1 MPRTLGLD
9 LGTNSIGWAL
19 VRDDGDGAGGAMEGC
34 GVRIFE
40 EAVDAK
46 TGAPKNQARRG
57 ARLARRVS
65 QRRARRRA
73 LLRKHLVNAG
83 LLPVELADGSG
94 LERRLNEL
102 GDPYALRKRALDERL
117 EPHEVG
123 RVLLHLC
130 ARRGFQSNRK
140 TRWGALLGD
149 PDAKDL
155 IDDME
160 REERERKA
168 DAGRSA
174 RAKEEEKEQGK
185 VIAELADL
193 WNTMKAAGARTLGE
207 YLADLPAV
215 ERKRARHTDRQ
226 MLEEEFG
233 EVWAAQAE
241 RHPMLTQELRESL
254 FKTIFHQRPLKL
266 RGGRIGM
273 CSFEPLRPRA
283 AKARLESQRFRLL
296 QDVNHLDA
304 AGICKDDYSLACERR
319 KALHPVMQAQ
329 LPPCGSCDSCLKRKS
344 LADALETQGSMT
356 WGGIRKLFGFPRN
369 VKFNLEEGSKEK
381 GLTGNRTAARLRGLI
396 PDRWSAMDDGE
407 RKRLVED
414 LLTIENKRA
423 LFHRLW
429 EKRGFE
435 KETALRLAVAEFEEG
450 YASHSLKAINRML
463 PYLERGMIYS
473 DARRVAGYGYETPD
487 AGDAELL
494 GKPPA
499 NLRNPVV
506 ERALHELRR
515 VVNAVIRRHG
525 KPDVIRVEL
534 ARDLKMTSKDKA
546 NFERQQRENR
556 QMNEEAKAELAK
568 IGIAQPSRDDQL
580 KYRLWRECNGEC
592 PYTGKTISIHELFS
606 GDVDVEHIIPYSR
619 CLDDSFLNKTLC
631 MAMENRQVKRNKT
644 PWEAYHGDSVRWE
657 EVLQRVRGWPD
668 GKSKRAGKS
677 SRDRKLA
684 KFTQEQVDALDD
696 FVSRQLNDT
705 GYISRASLAYLKT
718 LGADVQVSKG
728 RATAMLR
735 RFWGL
740 NRILAGDSPDA
751 AAVAE
756 KNRADHRHHALDAAV
771 IAVTDRSLYQHLAR
785 VAARNEASG
794 LDPILK
800 GPAPDLPWGRFPRDV
815 EDALSGVVVSHA
827 PLRKIS
833 GALHEDTAYGLREAR
848 TDGTLVVHYRKRLED
863 LTDAMA
869 DKIVDPA
876 LRAAVKE
883 RIERAGGI
891 KSAFA
896 DLRERPLRHPTNPV
910 GRPVRRVRIQE
921 NKSAEQLFAVES
933 QRTRSGA
940 PFKYHAYGNN
950 HHVEIF
956 RNPET
961 GKIEARFVT
970 MMEAAARARR
980 RKEPIVDREWEG
992 REFLM
997 SLAIND
1003 MVELDE
1009 GGVEN
1014 LYRVQMLDAA
1024 NRRLVFRHHR
1034 ASTLDNKSEGIQA
1047 SINVL
1052 IEKRNARKVNVSPIG
1067 ERREARD

>member
-1 MPRTLGLD
+1 MCLSAYMPRTLGLD

-19 VRDDGDGAGGAMEGC
+19 VREDGDGAGGAMEGC
-34 GVRIFE
+34 GVRVFE

-57 ARLARRVS
+57 ARLARRVL

-73 LLRKHLVNAG
+73 LLRKRLVEAG
-83 LLPVELADGSG
+83 LLPAELAGESD
-94 LERRLNEL
+94 LERRLNGL
-102 GDPYALRKRALDERL
+102 GDPYVLRKKALDETL

-130 ARRGFQSNRK
+130 ARRGFLSNRK

-155 IDDME
+155 IDEME
-160 REERERKA
+160 KAERERKA

-174 RAKEEEKEQGK
+174 KAKEEEKEQGK

-193 WNTMKAAGARTLGE
+193 WNAMQAAGARTLGE
-207 YLADLPAV
+207 YLADLPEG
-215 ERKRARHTDRQ
+215 ERKRERHTDRQ
-226 MLEEEFG
+226 MHEEEFG
-233 EVWAAQAE
+233 KVWAAQAE
-241 RHPMLTQELRESL
+241 RHPMLTEELGKKL
-254 FKTIFHQRPLKL
+254 FKTIFHQRALKL
-266 RGGRIGM
+266 RGGRVGT

-304 AGICKDDYSLACERR
+304 AGIWQDDYSLACERR
-319 KALHPVMQAQ
+319 KVMHPVLQAQ
-329 LPPCGSCDSCLKRKS
+329 LPPCGSCGACLKRKS

-396 PDRWSAMDDGE
+396 PEQWDAMDDGE

-450 YASHSLKAINRML
+450 YASHSLKAMNRML
-463 PYLERGMIYS
+463 PHLERGMIYS
-473 DARRVAGYGYETPD
+473 DARKVAGYGYEAPE

-494 GKPPA
+494 GAPPA
-499 NLRNPVV
+499 DLRNPVV

-546 NFERQQRENR
+546 NFQRVQREN
-556 QMNEEAKAELAK
+556 QKMNEEARAELAK
-568 IGIAQPSRDDQL
+568 IGVAQPSRDDQL
-580 KYRLWRECNGEC
+580 KYRLWRECGGEC

-619 CLDDSFLNKTLC
+619 CFDDSFLNKTLC
-631 MAMENRQVKRNKT
+631 MSAENRQVKRNKT
-644 PWEAYHGDSVRWE
+644 PWEAYGDSARWE
-657 EVLQRVRGWPD
+657 EILQRVRGWPE
-668 GKSKRAGKS
+668 GKSKR
-677 SRDRKLA
+677 RKLTA
-684 KFTQEQVDALDD
+684 FAQEKVDALDD

-718 LGADVQVSKG
+718 LGADAQVSKG
-728 RATAMLR
+728 RPTAMLR

-740 NRILAGDSPDA
+740 NRILTGDSPDA
-751 AAVAE
+751 AAVEE

-771 IAVTDRSLYQHLAR
+771 IAVTDRSLYQRLSRIAE
-785 VAARNEASG
+785 RNEASG

-800 GPAPDLPWGRFPRDV
+800 GPAPDLPWGRFAHDV
-815 EDALSGVVVSHA
+815 EEALSGVAVSHA
-827 PLRKIS
+827 PLRKLS

-848 TDGTLVVHYRKRLED
+848 EDGTLVVHYRKRLED

-910 GRPVRRVRIQE
+910 GQPVRHVRIQE
-921 NKSAEQLFAVES
+921 NKSAEQLFAAPS

-956 RNPET
+956 RNAET
-961 GKIEARFVT
+961 GKVEARFVT

-980 RKEPIVDREWEG
+980 RKTPIVDREWEG

-1009 GGVEN
+1009 GGVDN
-1014 LYRVQMLDAA
+1014 LYRVQNLDPA
-1024 NRRLVFRHHR
+1024 NRRLVFRHHL
-1034 ASTLDNKSEGIQA
+1034 ASTLDNKSEGIQT

-1052 IEKRNARKVNVSPIG
+1052 IEKRKARKVNVSPIG
-1067 ERREARD
+1067 ELRSARD

>member
-19 VRDDGDGAGGAMEGC
+19 VREDEDGASGAMEGC

-57 ARLARRVS
+57 ARLARRVL

-73 LLRKHLVNAG
+73 LLRKRLVEAG
-83 LLPVELADGSG
+83 LLPVELADGSD
-94 LERRLNEL
+94 LERKLNAL
-102 GDPYALRKRALDERL
+102 GDPYALRKQALDKTL
-117 EPHEVG
+117 EPHQIG

-130 ARRGFQSNRK
+130 ARRGFLSNRK

-149 PDAKDL
+149 LDAKDL
-155 IDDME
+155 IDEME
-160 REERERKA
+160 KAERERKA

-174 RAKEEEKEQGK
+174 KANEEEKEQGK

-193 WNTMKAAGARTLGE
+193 WNAMQAAGARTLGE
-207 YLADLPAV
+207 YLADLPEG
-215 ERKRARHTDRQ
+215 ERKRERHTDRQ
-226 MLEEEFG
+226 MHQEEFG
-233 EVWAAQAE
+233 KVWAAQAE
-241 RHPMLTQELRESL
+241 RHPMLTEELRKRL
-254 FKTIFHQRPLKL
+254 FETIFHQRPLKL

-273 CSFEPLRPRA
+273 CSLEPLRPRA

-304 AGICKDDYSLACERR
+304 AGIWQDDYSLACERR
-319 KALHPVMQAQ
+319 KVLHPIMQAQ
-329 LPPCGSCDSCLKRKS
+329 LPPCGSCGACLKRKS

-396 PDRWSAMDDGE
+396 PDQWDAIDDGE

-435 KETALRLAVAEFEEG
+435 KETALRLAVAEFEDG
-450 YASHSLKAINRML
+450 YASHSLKAMNWML
-463 PYLERGMIYS
+463 PHLERGMIYS
-473 DARRVAGYGYETPD
+473 DARKVAGYGYEAPE

-494 GKPPA
+494 GAPPA
-499 NLRNPVV
+499 DLRNPVV

-546 NFERQQRENR
+546 NFQRVQREN
-556 QMNEEAKAELAK
+556 QKMNEEAKAELAK
-568 IGIAQPSRDDQL
+568 IGVAQPSRDDQL
-580 KYRLWRECNGEC
+580 KYRLWRECGGEC

-619 CLDDSFLNKTLC
+619 CFDDSFLNKTLC
-631 MAMENRQVKRNKT
+631 VATENRQVKRNKT
-644 PWEAYHGDSVRWE
+644 PWEAYGGSARWE
-657 EVLQRVRGWPD
+657 EILQRARGWPE
-668 GKSKRAGKS
+668 GKSKR
-677 SRDRKLA
+677 RKLTA
-684 KFTQEQVDALDD
+684 FAQEKVDALDD

-718 LGADVQVSKG
+718 LGADAQVSKG
-728 RATAMLR
+728 RPTAMLR

-771 IAVTDRSLYQHLAR
+771 IAVTDRSLYQRLAR
-785 VAARNEASG
+785 IAERNEAAG

-800 GPAPDLPWGRFPRDV
+800 GPAPDLPWGRFVRDV
-815 EDALSGVVVSHA
+815 EDALSVVAVSHA
-827 PLRKIS
+827 PLRKLS

-848 TDGTLVVHYRKRLED
+848 EDGTLVVHYRKRLED
-863 LTDAMA
+863 LTEPMA

-910 GRPVRRVRIQE
+910 GRPVRRVRIRE
-921 NKSAEQLFAVES
+921 NKSAEQLFAVTS

-956 RNPET
+956 RNAET

-980 RKEPIVDREWEG
+980 RKTPIVDREWKG

-997 SLAIND
+997 ALAIND
-1003 MVELDE
+1003 MVELD
-1009 GGVEN
+1009 GGGIEN
-1014 LYRVQMLDAA
+1014 LYRVQVLDPIGGRVRLRLHKAA
-1024 NRRLVFRHHR
+1024 
-1034 ASTLDNKSEGIQA
+1034 TLDDASESLRMVI
-1047 SINVL
+1047 SKLVS
-1052 IEKRNARKVNVSPIG
+1052 ERKMRKVNVSPIG
-1067 ERREARD
+1067 ELRSARD

>member
-9 LGTNSIGWAL
+9 LGTNSVGWAL
-19 VRDDGDGAGGAMEGC
+19 VREDGDGASGAMEGC
-34 GVRIFE
+34 GVRVFE

-57 ARLARRVS
+57 ARLARRVLR
-65 QRRARRRA
+65 RRARRRA
-73 LLRKHLVNAG
+73 LLRKRLVEAG
-83 LLPVELADGSG
+83 LLPAELAGESD
-94 LERRLNEL
+94 LERSLNDL
-102 GDPYALRKRALDERL
+102 GDPYDLRKKALDETL
-117 EPHEVG
+117 EPHEIG

-130 ARRGFQSNRK
+130 ARRGFLSNRK

-155 IDDME
+155 IDEME
-160 REERERKA
+160 KAERERKA
-168 DAGRSA
+168 DAGKSA
-174 RAKEEEKEQGK
+174 KAKEEEKEQGK

-193 WNTMKAAGARTLGE
+193 WNAMKAAGARTLGE
-207 YLADLPAV
+207 YLAGLPEG
-215 ERKRARHTDRQ
+215 ERKRERHTDRQ
-226 MLEEEFG
+226 MHEEEFG
-233 EVWAAQAE
+233 KVWAAQAE
-241 RHPMLTQELRESL
+241 RHPMLTEELRKRL
-254 FKTIFHQRPLKL
+254 FGTIFHQRALKL
-266 RGGRIGM
+266 RGGRIGT

-304 AGICKDDYSLACERR
+304 AGIWQDDYSLACERR
-319 KALHPVMQAQ
+319 KVLHPVMQAQ
-329 LPPCGSCDSCLKRKS
+329 LPPCGSCGACMKRKS

-396 PDRWSAMDDGE
+396 PGRWDAMDDSE

-435 KETALRLAVAEFEEG
+435 KETALRLAVAEFEDG
-450 YASHSLKAINRML
+450 YASHSLKAMNRIL
-463 PYLERGMIYS
+463 PHLERGMIYS
-473 DARRVAGYGYETPD
+473 DARKVAGYGYEAPE

-494 GKPPA
+494 GAPPA
-499 NLRNPVV
+499 DLRNPVV

-515 VVNAVIRRHG
+515 VVNAVIRQHG

-546 NFERQQRENR
+546 NFQRVQREN
-556 QMNEEAKAELAK
+556 QKMNEEAKAELAK
-568 IGIAQPSRDDQL
+568 IGVAQPSRDDQL
-580 KYRLWRECNGEC
+580 KYRLWRECGGEC

-606 GDVDVEHIIPYSR
+606 GDVDVEHIVPYSR
-619 CLDDSFLNKTLC
+619 CFDDSFLNKTLC
-631 MAMENRQVKRNKT
+631 LATENRRVKRNKT
-644 PWEAYHGDSVRWE
+644 PWEAYGDSARWE
-657 EVLQRVRGWPD
+657 EILQRVRGWPE
-668 GKSKRAGKS
+668 GKSKR
-677 SRDRKLA
+677 RKLA
-684 KFTQEQVDALDD
+684 AFAQEKVDALDD

-728 RATAMLR
+728 RPTAMLR

-771 IAVTDRSLYQHLAR
+771 IAVTDRSLYQRLSRIAE
-785 VAARNEASG
+785 RNESAG

-800 GPAPDLPWGRFPRDV
+800 GPVPDLPWGRFARDV
-815 EDALSGVVVSHA
+815 EDALSGVAVSHA
-827 PLRKIS
+827 PLRKLS

-848 TDGTLVVHYRKRLED
+848 DDGTLVVHYRKRLED

-910 GRPVRRVRIQE
+910 GRPVRHVRIQE
-921 NKSAEQLFAVES
+921 NKSAEQLFAVDS

-956 RNPET
+956 RNEET

-980 RKEPIVDREWEG
+980 RKTPIVDREWEG

-1009 GGVEN
+1009 DGTES
-1014 LYRVQMLDAA
+1014 LYRVQ
-1024 NRRLVFRHHR
+1024 RLEAPAGLELRHHQ
-1034 ASTLDNKSEGIQA
+1034 AATLSNRSEQVRVVI
-1047 SINVL
+1047 SKLVC
-1052 IEKRNARKVNVSPIG
+1052 ERKMRKVNVSPIG
-1067 ERREARD
+1067 ELRNARD